1 MRLLRPILILVVL
14 AVLGSMV
21 ASGRLPAAAL
31 GTWVAALLTISIF
44 SFLYKDNR
52 VYKLAEH
59 LFIGVSAGY
68 SVSLEYWNVFR
79 PNLWNPLV
87 QGLHAWRLAPVA
99 TLGGSQLRLPYFPGM
114 LLLFPFALG
123 ILLFAR
129 FSSRLAWLS
138 RWSIA
143 AMVGSYAGL
152 AIIGALQGDLVAQI
166 QANMVPLIAPGSFAA
181 VKAGGTAND
190 VVFGVLGLLSNPLI
204 IFGLIATLVYFFF
217 SREHKG
223 SLGVVSRI
231 GVWFLMISFGASFG
245 YTVMSRVSLLIGRLH
260 FLLSDWLRV
269 IP

>member
-1 MRLLRPILILVVL
+1 MKLLKLALILIVL
-14 AVLGSMV
+14 AALVSAV
-21 ASGRLPAAAL
+21 ASGHLSQKSL
-31 GTWVAALLTISIF
+31 GIWVAALLTISIF

-87 QGLHAWRLAPVA
+87 QGLHQVKMIHLFSI
-99 TLGGSQLRLPYFPGM
+99 GGLSVGLPHFPGM
-114 LLLFPFALG
+114 MLVFPFALG
-123 ILLFAR
+123 ILLFTR
-129 FSSRLAWLS
+129 FSARLTWLS

-152 AIIGALQGDLVAQI
+152 AMIGALQGDLVAQI
-166 QANMVPLIAPGSFAA
+166 QANMIPFLAPGSIAA
-181 VKAGGTAND
+181 LGAGGSAD
-190 VVFGVLGLLSNPLI
+190 QVVFALLGVLSNPLI
-204 IFGLIATLVYFFF
+204 ILGLISTLVYFFF
-217 SREHKG
+217 SREHTG
-223 SLGVVSRI
+223 SLGVVSKV
-231 GVWFLMISFGASFG
+231 GVWFLMVSFGASFG

-269 IP
+269 IR